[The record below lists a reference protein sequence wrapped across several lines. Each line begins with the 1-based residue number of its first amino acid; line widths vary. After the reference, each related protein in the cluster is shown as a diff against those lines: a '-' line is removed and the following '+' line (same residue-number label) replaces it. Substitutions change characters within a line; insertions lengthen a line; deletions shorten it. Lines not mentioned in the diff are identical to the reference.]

1 MSERTLIILKPDT
14 IMRSNI
20 GNVLSRI
27 EAKGLKISALKM
39 EWISKEK
46 AGTHYAEHK
55 GKPFYDSLISYITSC
70 PVVLGVIEGED
81 AITVIRTLCG
91 ATDPHKAAPGSIR
104 GDFGYKKG
112 NDIFNVIHASDS
124 PESAKR
130 EISLFFKDQEVF
142 NYNK

>member
-1 MSERTLIILKPDT
+1 MSERTLIILKPDAV
-14 IMRSNI
+14 MRSNI

-27 EAKGLKISALKM
+27 ESKGLKISALKM
-39 EWISKEK
+39 EWISKDK

-55 GKPFYDSLISYITSC
+55 EKPFYGGLISYITSC
-70 PVVLGVIEGED
+70 PVILGVVEGED

-130 EISLFFKDQEVF
+130 EISIFFSDEEIFEYSK
-142 NYNK
+142 

>member
-1 MSERTLIILKPDT
+1 
-14 IMRSNI
+14 MRGYI
-20 GNVLSRI
+20 GTVLSRI

-39 EWISKEK
+39 EWITKEK
-46 AGTHYAEHK
+46 AGVHYAEHI
-55 GKPFYDSLISYITSC
+55 GKPFYDSLISYITSS
-70 PVVLGVIEGED
+70 PVVLGVIDGED
-81 AITVIRTLCG
+81 CISVIRTLCG

-130 EISLFFKDQEVF
+130 EISLFFNEKELFD
-142 NYNK
+142 YNR

>member
-1 MSERTLIILKPDT
+1 MIERTLIILKPDT
-14 IMRSNI
+14 VLRSNI
-20 GNVLSRI
+20 GNVISRI

-39 EWISKEK
+39 ESISSEK

-55 GKPFYDSLISYITSC
+55 GKPFYESLISYITSC

-81 AITVIRTLCG
+81 AITVIRSLCG

-104 GDFGYKKG
+104 GDFGFKKG

-124 PESAKR
+124 PDSAKR
-130 EISLFFKDQEVF
+130 EISLFFKEQ
-142 NYNK
+142 